1 MSHIGESDKIKFGE
15 KASMDGVLNSEL
27 LRIAVGNKIC
37 ERHPDSI
44 ADCANEVIGDILQFH
59 DERHD
64 RVWPLWQFANAQTER
79 LASRTSSRL
88 QAELLLMVELLLP
101 GTPILFYGD
110 ELFVQDAQDM
120 VSLQLVAQVKTI
132 FRNTHKEQQCLG
144 TLIRHPVSRTPTC
157 SDGQQNYQPT
167 GKQST
172 LM

>member
-1 MSHIGESDKIKFGE
+1 MAHVGESDKIKLGE
-15 KASMDGVLNSEL
+15 KGQMDGVLNTEL

-59 DERHD
+59 NERK
-64 RVWPLWQFANAQTER
+64 VWPLWQFANAQTER

-110 ELFVQDAQDM
+110 ELFIHDGHDM
-120 VSLQLVAQVKTI
+120 VSLS
-132 FRNTHKEQQCLG
+132 KEY
-144 TLIRHPVSRTPTC
+144 
-157 SDGQQNYQPT
+157 NYN
-167 GKQST
+167 
-172 LM
+172 

>member
-120 VSLQLVAQVKTI
+120 VSLKLVAQVRLFLEI
-132 FRNTHKEQQCLG
+132 
-144 TLIRHPVSRTPTC
+144 PTKN
-157 SDGQQNYQPT
+157 SNA
-167 GKQST
+167 
-172 LM
+172 LEL